1 MYGIDPHLTASHV
14 LDTFRRDAPYLFLGA
29 AFTTFGLV
37 IGAFAF
43 LGRKFDAMLLWL
55 AVFAIL
61 YGQRMWLQ
69 TNLLSLVWPTTFFF
83 KLAAASNYLVPI
95 PGFFYFQAAGFLGR
109 YGRRIVIALS
119 VPFLYLF
126 FATMLIG
133 FRTTFDRINNWI
145 VIIMLLLLI
154 TESLRRKNPTT
165 DVVIVRRGIA
175 TFAVFALCDNIS
187 GVLQNYGL
195 LHDRYRFEPI
205 GFAFFLGA
213 LGYVAIKRT
222 LARDHQFNEIQK
234 ELEIARR
241 IQTSIL
247 PRAYPDSDH
256 FTVAARYVPMT
267 SVAGDFYDFLLT
279 DPQQAG
285 LLIAD
290 VSGHGVPAALIAS
303 MVKLAA
309 TSQRANAAD
318 PATLLSGMNT
328 VLHGNTQEQFVTA
341 AYVYLDAAS
350 ATLRYSA
357 AAHPPMLL
365 LRGGSVVELAEN
377 GLMLAAFSFATYSTA
392 EYPLEPGDRLVLYTD
407 GLLEAANATGEE
419 FGPHRLSAL
428 LKDGARLHP
437 EAAAD
442 HIISSL
448 QTWSKSQNDDLT
460 VLICDYASSA
470 RQVA

>member
-1 MYGIDPHLTASHV
+1 MHAADPQLTASQV
-14 LDTFRRDAPYLFLGA
+14 LRTFHNDELYLFLGA
-29 AFTTFGLV
+29 AFTTLGLMS
-37 IGAFAF
+37 AALSF
-43 LGRKFDAMLLWL
+43 LQRKFDAMLFWL
-55 AVFAIL
+55 ALFAIL
-61 YGQRMWLQ
+61 YGQRLWLQ
-69 TNLLSLVWPTTFFF
+69 SGLLTLMVPPSLFFDSL
-83 KLAAASNYLVPI
+83 KASSNYLVPI
-95 PGFFYFQAAGFLGR
+95 PAFFYFEASGFLGR
-109 YGRRIVIALS
+109 YGRKIATALSIPFLGLFVGTILFGPKPAFNLINHLVVILTLIAL
-119 VPFLYLF
+119 
-126 FATMLIG
+126 
-133 FRTTFDRINNWI
+133 I
-145 VIIMLLLLI
+145 VQ
-154 TESLRRKNPTT
+154 SLRRKNF
-165 DVVIVRRGIA
+165 DSDFIIVRRGIA
-175 TFAVFALCDNIS
+175 AFVAFALFDNIAQALGHS
-187 GVLQNYGL
+187 VYI
-195 LHDRYRFEPI
+195 EPI
-205 GFAFFLGA
+205 GFAFFLA
-213 LGYVAIKRT
+213 TLGYVAAKRS
-222 LARDHQFNEIQK
+222 LHRDHQFNEIQK

-350 ATLRYSA
+350 STLRYSA

-365 LRGGSVVELAEN
+365 LRGGNVVELAEN

-419 FGPHRLSAL
+419 FGPLRLSAL
-428 LKDGARLHP
+428 LKDGARLNP

-442 HIISSL
+442 HIVSSL

-460 VLICDYASSA
+460 VLICDYASVPA
-470 RQVA
+470 I